1 MNNYVAFYYDPE
13 NKEQL
18 KSAATYFACL
28 AGGEMFGVAEK
39 TPIKTGGTP
48 NGKEVE
54 TPEPVKAEKV
64 ETPEPK
70 KAEAPEPVKAEKAED
85 EEKPK
90 KKTAPKKKAAP
101 KKKEEPKEE
110 VDEAEESEGASI
122 SLDELR
128 QALSSKV
135 KTHKEELRAKMR
147 ELGAKN
153 ISTLEESKYD
163 EFYSYIKTLD

>member
-18 KSAATYFACL
+18 KAAAVYFGSL
-28 AGGEMFGVAEK
+28 AGLSP
-39 TPIKTGGTP
+39 TL

-64 ETPEPK
+64 ETPKAQAQEPEPVK
-70 KAEAPEPVKAEKAED
+70 EKAEAPAPEPEE

-90 KKTAPKKKAAP
+90 RKTAPKKKAAP
-101 KKKEEPKEE
+101 EKKEEPKEE
-110 VDEAEESEGASI
+110 VAEVEESEGANI

-163 EFYSYIKTLD
+163 EFYSFIKTLD

>member
-18 KSAATYFACL
+18 KAAAVYFGSL
-28 AGGEMFGVAEK
+28 AGLSPAL
-39 TPIKTGGTP
+39 
-48 NGKEVE
+48 NGKGVE

-70 KAEAPEPVKAEKAED
+70 KAEAPEPVKAEKAEAPAPEPVE

-90 KKTAPKKKAAP
+90 KKKAAPKKKADP

-110 VDEAEESEGASI
+110 VEEVEESEGANI

>member
-18 KSAATYFACL
+18 KAAATYFACL

-39 TPIKTGGTP
+39 TPIKAGGTP
-48 NGKEVE
+48 NGKGVE
-54 TPEPVKAEKV
+54 TPEPVKAEK
-64 ETPEPK
+64 
-70 KAEAPEPVKAEKAED
+70 AEKAPELKKVED
-85 EEKPK
+85 PEPEKVEEEEKPK
-90 KKTAPKKKAAP
+90 KKTPAKKEATPKKKE
-101 KKKEEPKEE
+101 EEPKEE
-110 VDEAEESEGASI
+110 VDEAEETEGANI

>member
-18 KSAATYFACL
+18 KAAAVYFGSL
-28 AGGEMFGVAEK
+28 AGLSP
-39 TPIKTGGTP
+39 TL

-64 ETPEPK
+64 EAPAPEPK
-70 KAEAPEPVKAEKAED
+70 PQKVKEEEEPQVEAEE

-90 KKTAPKKKAAP
+90 KKKAATKKKAAP
-101 KKKEEPKEE
+101 KKKEEESKE
-110 VDEAEESEGASI
+110 VEESEGANI